1 MLLTYAAVL
10 LCLQLHTVRSSYTAH
25 ASNPCCCLAVPTA
38 AHSRISIFVAL
49 GRFSFRSLSYLSFYK
64 FVWFEVNTT
73 LLIKI
78 RLIECDTKLNGDLLP
93 MFQRGMLPPS
103 SGQLTKRNQSS
114 QATYSSLTMKAE
126 VWRSFK
132 TSVLYLSIN
141 CVMSQPWG
149 HSTT

>member
-1 MLLTYAAVL
+1 M
-10 LCLQLHTVRSSYTAH
+10 
-25 ASNPCCCLAVPTA
+25 PTA
-38 AHSRISIFVAL
+38 EHSSRISIFVAL
-49 GRFSFRSLSYLSFYK
+49 GRFSFRSLSYLSLYTSL
-64 FVWFEVNTT
+64 WFEVNTT

-103 SGQLTKRNQSS
+103 SGQLTKGNQSS

-126 VWRSFK
+126 ARRSFK

-141 CVMSQPWG
+141 CVS
-149 HSTT
+149 HSPEDTPPHNHYKVNLKTHFKSLPYRNWLFGE